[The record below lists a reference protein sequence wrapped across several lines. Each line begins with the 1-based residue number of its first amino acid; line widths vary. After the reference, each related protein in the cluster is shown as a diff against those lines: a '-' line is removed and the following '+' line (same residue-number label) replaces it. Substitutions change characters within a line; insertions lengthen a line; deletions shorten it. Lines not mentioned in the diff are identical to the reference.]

1 MSFSGTKYLFC
12 TQLCFS
18 MSDCI
23 THVVL
28 PSNITAIA
36 EYGKCRLLEGK
47 GSLWFNFAFTYGAHI
62 VVSVQQEK
70 GEENDETP
78 REIWDWVP
86 LWSKLKVPPEKMYLT
101 SWLSLWSGSWLCLSH
116 LVVRRTV
123 RVQDHVQNYKVR
135 VTFCPLSIFNSI

>member
-1 MSFSGTKYLFC
+1 MSFSGTKYLFY

-28 PSNITAIA
+28 PSNITVIA

-62 VVSVQQEK
+62 VISVQQEK
-70 GEENDETP
+70 SEENDETS
-78 REIWDWVP
+78 REIWGWVP
-86 LWSKLKVPPEKMYLT
+86 LWSKLKVPPEKCISRVSYICDLDHDFAYLT
-101 SWLSLWSGSWLCLSH
+101 WWSGE
-116 LVVRRTV
+116 
-123 RVQDHVQNYKVR
+123 
-135 VTFCPLSIFNSI
+135 PLESKIMSKIARWELLFVPSLFFSI